1 MFDLGAN
8 YFEIGKTTGEI
19 AADVLDGKSPA
30 DIPVEN
36 IAPNFL
42 LFNETTLHGLHDP
55 WQIPPDIR
63 AEAVGWI
70 TATETKI
77 PDSHSPTPAH

>member
-1 MFDLGAN
+1 MFWMEKVPLTFPWKISLLIFYSSTKRRSMDCTIL
-8 YFEIGKTTGEI
+8 
-19 AADVLDGKSPA
+19 GKS
-30 DIPVEN
+30 
-36 IAPNFL
+36 
-42 LFNETTLHGLHDP
+42 
-55 WQIPPDIR
+55 PDIR